1 MGMRI
6 VVLGAGGVG
15 GYFGARLAAS
25 GNDVGF
31 VARGR
36 HLEAIRSRGLRVKS
50 ALGDLEL
57 KSPRANEDPAALG
70 PADIVLFAVK
80 LWDTEAAA
88 AALRPALAEG
98 GVVIPFQNGVESVER
113 IGAIVGPERVL
124 GGAAYIAAT
133 ISEPG
138 TIAHTGTMARLR
150 FGALSAE
157 QSAAAAAFHALCVA
171 SKIEAELVADVRSV
185 LWEKFVF
192 LSAMSGVTSVARAP
206 MGVIRSD
213 PDLRETLR
221 LAMQE
226 AWTLGR
232 AAGASLPADF
242 IARQLAFADG
252 LPAQMKSSM
261 LHDLEAGRRLEA
273 PWLAG
278 AVVRMSRERGLA
290 APVNATIYAALKPF
304 SEGRP

>member
-1 MGMRI
+1 MRI
-6 VVLGAGGVG
+6 VILGAGGVG
-15 GYFGARLAAS
+15 GYFGARLAAA
-25 GNDVGF
+25 GHDVAF
-31 VARGR
+31 VARGH

-50 ALGDLEL
+50 ALGDIEL
-57 KSPRANEDPAALG
+57 KPLAAGDDPGALG
-70 PADIVLFAVK
+70 PADVVLFAVK
-80 LWDTEAAA
+80 LWDTEGAAA
-88 AALRPALAEG
+88 SLRPALAEG

-113 IGAIVGPERVL
+113 IGAIVGAERVL

-138 TIAHTGTMARLR
+138 TITHTGTMARLR
-150 FGALSAE
+150 FGTLSAK
-157 QSAAAAAFHALCVA
+157 QAAAAAAFHAACVA
-171 SKIEAELVADVRSV
+171 SKIEAEIVADVRSV

-192 LSAMSGVTSVARAP
+192 LSAMSGVTSVARSP

-232 AAGASLPADF
+232 AVGASLPDDF

-252 LPAQMKSSM
+252 LPGQMKSSM

-278 AVVRMSRERGLA
+278 AVARMSRERGLP
-290 APVNATIYAALKPF
+290 APVNATIYAALKPYC
-304 SEGRP
+304 EGRP